1 MNRKFLD
8 KLFAELPAAIQE
20 RVDLAAKIIVNAKKQ
35 GGNVVT
41 VIGSGPNLHEGI
53 TTLVAELIAQGVING
68 VLTSSATV
76 SHEMGGTLEKV
87 KRVDGTKLG
96 FTLQESN
103 SYEQAPPGKF
113 FLPRGNVFEF
123 SELTPVELTELQE
136 DVTFNEELWKNGNAL
151 DGPVIIKAAGN
162 MSYPLGLRTE
172 SIATR
177 LRDIARKW
185 QKPLEFIA
193 GLGADPRTMIG
204 SGASRSAPVLVT
216 IPAMVGGG
224 NVGISIGDSIPIA
237 QRCQKIAHLL
247 SNADVIIESALA
259 LAQEVHDGPFETY
272 TGHGIWA
279 PVTGTPSYTLQGK
292 HLIRIDLDPNLQ
304 TVWEQERAGGAVQAA
319 INLGKPKTKIFKVPF
334 RMEMSGFAR
343 LENSLPIIGDIG
355 SIWPLLAVRVAE
367 GLGLTLKFMSYPQ
380 ETPDGQAMR
389 DSIVRDV
396 HFFHFNQLDKREGE
410 CSCGK

>member
-1 MNRKFLD
+1 MNCKFLD
-8 KLFAELPAAIQE
+8 KLFADLPAAIQE
-20 RVDLAAKIIVNAKKQ
+20 RVDQAAKIIVNAKKN
-35 GGNVVT
+35 GGNIVT

-68 VLTSSATV
+68 VLTSSATI
-76 SHEMGGTLEKV
+76 SHEMAGTLERV
-87 KRVDGTKLG
+87 KRIDGTKLD
-96 FTLQESN
+96 FALQESN
-103 SYEQAPPGKF
+103 SYELPPPGTF
-113 FLPRGNVFEF
+113 FLPRGSVFEF
-123 SELTPVELTELQE
+123 SELSQTELTELQR
-136 DVTFNEELWKNGNAL
+136 DVTINEELWNKGSKL
-151 DGPVIIKAAGN
+151 EGPVIIKAAGN

-177 LRDIARKW
+177 LRDVARKW
-185 QKPLEFIA
+185 QKPLEFVA

-204 SGASRSAPVLVT
+204 SGANRAAPVLVT

-224 NVGISIGDSIPIA
+224 NVGISVGDSIPIA
-237 QRCQKIAHLL
+237 QRCQKIAYLL
-247 SNADVIIESALA
+247 SNADVVIESALA

-279 PVTGTPSYTLQGK
+279 PATGTPSYTLQGK

-319 INLGKPKTKIFKVPF
+319 INQGKPKTKMFKVPF

-355 SIWPLLAVRVAE
+355 TIWPLMAVRIAE
-367 GLGLTLKFMSYPQ
+367 GLGLDLKFMSYPQ

-396 HFFHFNQLDKREGE
+396 NFFHFEQLEKRLEE
-410 CSCGK
+410 CTCG

>member
-8 KLFAELPAAIQE
+8 KLFADLPAAIQE
-20 RVDLAAKIIVNAKKQ
+20 RVDQAAKIIVNAKIH
-35 GGNVVT
+35 GRNVVT

-53 TTLVAELIAQGVING
+53 TTLVAELISQGVING

-76 SHEMGGTLEKV
+76 SHEMAGTLEKV

-96 FTLQESN
+96 FTLQQPN
-103 SYEQAPPGKF
+103 SYQQPPAGKF
-113 FLPRGNVFEF
+113 YLPRGNVFEF
-123 SELTPVELTELQE
+123 SELTQAELAELQS
-136 DVTFNEELWKNGNAL
+136 DVTVHEALWNQVSLL

-172 SIATR
+172 TIATR

-204 SGASRSAPVLVT
+204 SGAGQSVPILVT

-247 SNADVIIESALA
+247 SDADVIIESALA

-272 TGHGIWA
+272 TGHGIWTPA
-279 PVTGTPSYTLQGK
+279 TGTPSYTLQGK

-319 INLGKPKTKIFKVPF
+319 INLGKPKTKMFKVPF

-355 SIWPLLAVRVAE
+355 TIWPLLAVRVAE

-380 ETPDGQAMR
+380 ESPDGQTMR
-389 DSIVRDV
+389 DIIVNDV
-396 HFFHFNQLDKREGE
+396 DFLHFDCLKKRLEE
-410 CSCGK
+410 CTCGQ

>member
-8 KLFAELPAAIQE
+8 KLFADLPAAIQE
-20 RVDLAAKIIVNAKKQ
+20 RVNNAAKIIVNAKNH
-35 GGNVVT
+35 GGDVVT

-53 TTLVAELIAQGVING
+53 TTLVAELITQGVING

-76 SHEMGGTLEKV
+76 SHEMAGTLEKV
-87 KRVDGTKLG
+87 KRVDGIKLG
-96 FTLQESN
+96 FPLQESK
-103 SYEQAPPGKF
+103 SYKKPPEGKF
-113 FLPRGNVFEF
+113 FLPRGSVFEF
-123 SELTPVELTELQE
+123 SELTKSELTELQR
-136 DVTFNEELWKNGNAL
+136 DVAIDENLWNQGGGL
-151 DGPVIIKAAGN
+151 EGPVIIKAAGN

-172 SIATR
+172 TIATK
-177 LRDIARKW
+177 LRDVARKR
-185 QKPLEFIA
+185 QKTLEFIA
-193 GLGADPRTMIG
+193 GLGADARTMIG
-204 SGASRSAPVLVT
+204 SGVQHAAPVLVT

-224 NVGISIGDSIPIA
+224 NVGICIGDSLPIA
-237 QRCQKIAHLL
+237 ERCQKIARLL
-247 SNADVIIESALA
+247 SNADVVIESALA

-279 PVTGTPSYTLQGK
+279 PTTSTPSYTLAGK

-319 INLGKPKTKIFKVPF
+319 INQGKPKTKMFKVPF

-355 SIWPLLAVRVAE
+355 TIWPLLAIRVSE
-367 GLGLTLKFMSYPQ
+367 GLGLDLKFISYPQ

-389 DSIVRDV
+389 ESIVKDV
-396 HFFHFNQLDKREGE
+396 NFFHFDQLKKRLEETSHGE
-410 CSCGK
+410 

>member
-1 MNRKFLD
+1 MNRRFLD
-8 KLFAELPAAIQE
+8 KLFADLPTTIQE
-20 RVDLAAKIIVNAKKQ
+20 RVDQAANIIVNAKNK

-53 TTLVAELIAQGVING
+53 TTLVAELITLGVING

-76 SHEMGGTLEKV
+76 SHEMAGTLEKV

-96 FTLQESN
+96 FTLQGST
-103 SYEQAPPGKF
+103 SYEQPPPGKF

-123 SELTPVELTELQE
+123 SELNNGELAELQG
-136 DVTFNEELWKNGNAL
+136 DVTFNEDLWNSGNRL

-177 LRDIARKW
+177 LRDFARKW
-185 QKPLEFIA
+185 HKPFEFVS

-204 SGASRSAPVLVT
+204 SGANRSAPVLVT

-247 SNADVIIESALA
+247 SNADVVIESALA

-279 PVTGTPSYTLQGK
+279 PVTGTPSFTLQGK
-292 HLIRIDLDPNLQ
+292 AIIRIDLDPNLQ
-304 TVWEQERAGGAVQAA
+304 TVWEQERAGGAVQEA
-319 INLGKPKTKIFKVPF
+319 INQGKPKTKMFKVPF

-355 SIWPLLAVRVAE
+355 TIWPLLAIRVAE
-367 GLGLTLKFMSYPQ
+367 GLGLTLKFISYPQ

-389 DSIVRDV
+389 ESIVRDV
-396 HFFHFNQLDKREGE
+396 NFFHFEHLEKRLEE
-410 CSCGK
+410 CTCGQ